1 MSAHR
6 PSFMAGSVAALA
18 LALAIP
24 ASAQSSEAVVTK
36 EAPRPSR
43 QRALAQKKQPS
54 LHGITPIHT
63 ELLEKEGATFKST
76 RSLFSFVEPP
86 PPPPPPPPPLP
97 PRPPDKDKDGV
108 PDFRDNCPTV
118 FNPDQSDIDADGIG
132 TACETELPEIAP
144 PPPPPP
150 KPRPPAFNY
159 TVLGTFGRPDNLL
172 AVFSKD
178 GEIVNV
184 AVGGSFGP
192 RKEFIL
198 RRIGIESVEIGFSN
212 FPVAEVT
219 RVRIGK

>member
-1 MSAHR
+1 MSARR
-6 PSFMAGSVAALA
+6 PSSMAASVAALA

-24 ASAQSSEAVVTK
+24 ASAQSEAGVTK
-36 EAPRPSR
+36 EAPRSVR

-54 LHGITPIHT
+54 LHGITAIHT
-63 ELLEKEGATFKST
+63 ELLDKQGATFRST

-86 PPPPPPPPPLP
+86 PPPPPPLPPL
-97 PRPPDKDKDGV
+97 PPDKDKDGV
-108 PDFRDNCPTV
+108 PDFRDNCPTLS
-118 FNPDQSDIDADGIG
+118 NPDQSDIDSDGIG